1 MKKLL
6 YIFLSVSIIF
16 SACKKEEEEPA
27 NTNNNNSGNN
37 TVVNNDPS
45 NLIGEWHSACTV
57 SNQFGTG
64 EYYHKIIFFSNGDSF
79 HRFYTGGSYPEYN
92 CSFETP
98 DAGYINFNDCQHSP
112 YTNYFTYT
120 IIGDELR
127 LYELNGGLFDMY
139 YISGSDLQFD
149 TEACFVYIKQ

>member
-45 NLIGEWHSACTV
+45 NLIGEWHSVCWE
-57 SNQFGTG
+57 SPSEQ
-64 EYYHKIIFFSNGDSF
+64 YYHKIIFFSNGDSF
-79 HRFYTGGSYPEYN
+79 HRIYAGGSSPEYN

-98 DAGYINFNDCQHSP
+98 DAGYINFNDCQYSP

-127 LYELNGGLFDMY
+127 LYELNGGLFDTYMSNGLFPESC
-139 YISGSDLQFD
+139 YI
-149 TEACFVYIKQ
+149 YIKQ